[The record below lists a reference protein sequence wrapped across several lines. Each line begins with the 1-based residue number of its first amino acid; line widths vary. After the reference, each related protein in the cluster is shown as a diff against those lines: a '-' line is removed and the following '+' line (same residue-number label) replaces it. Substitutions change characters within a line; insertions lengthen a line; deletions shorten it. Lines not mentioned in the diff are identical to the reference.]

1 MQRPL
6 RARAAVP
13 AGRMAAGLQAT
24 PGLGL
29 LRTSKGAEALPR
41 PRPHRGNWPAPSG
54 WPALTRSWGPGGE
67 LGPRHGG
74 APAGRSA
81 TGALVCLK
89 RPQARTAADWPM
101 GRPAS
106 SHVYPSYSAPCPA
119 GPPGVR
125 RSWRSPSRPSATSP
139 RPPRSW
145 PPATSGR
152 IPSLS
157 LVVLLVILKSGR
169 ILFWAVSVSTEQGMR
184 AFETPMKSTRD
195 QPSEGRQL
203 AHPHH
208 CRLCAKLHTHP

>member
-1 MQRPL
+1 VHATPTEGPGCR
-6 RARAAVP
+6 

-29 LRTSKGAEALPR
+29 LRTSKGAGALPR
-41 PRPHRGNWPAPSG
+41 PPPHRGNWPAPSG

-106 SHVYPSYSAPCPA
+106 SHVYLSYSAPCPGVTGRPA
-119 GPPGVR
+119 SDGHGALRVALRLFPRGRRARGRLPHPPVSVVLARLLARLHR
-125 RSWRSPSRPSATSP
+125 RL
-139 RPPRSW
+139 
-145 PPATSGR
+145 PPAH
-152 IPSLS
+152 L
-157 LVVLLVILKSGR
+157 
-169 ILFWAVSVSTEQGMR
+169 R
-184 AFETPMKSTRD
+184 ARREACQAIEM
-195 QPSEGRQL
+195 EL
-203 AHPHH
+203 
-208 CRLCAKLHTHP
+208 